1 MKNAA
6 SGWNNRNLINN
17 IVQVN
22 FIALFFVLFFALAR
36 VSELYGTVWSD
47 SFTGLVDTGLVIS
60 TILLLVMIAGIVL
73 LQIKGGFIKPDYRDV
88 TVCALLITIHYLI
101 RAGLVGTVQLDEGL
115 TCYESLEKLLYN
127 PDIIVTDFLE
137 AGKIADRNAHGY
149 CFFALIGEFL
159 IPGRGIGF
167 QWSQL
172 FMGMAAAA
180 CIYMTFRR
188 LFPKARLI
196 ILFFAALVVS
206 LSPMALGMSTL
217 CGLEYG
223 MTMFFIYALYCCV
236 NKKYILMV
244 FWLIM
249 LGTTKSSGMLVALC
263 FVGTYLI
270 GLLVTALRDKKRG
283 TQEKPAEDDNSY
295 DTDGD
300 EYNVKTGIVAM
311 AAIAAAMFFVYGVI
325 RVCAVNGIAFSGY
338 YIRIKLAQLYV
349 LNFNWIWLIVVL
361 MGIVMVYANMRV
373 RRTHRMEF
381 TPWLVMTGCYAVYVL
396 YLLAYPK
403 ATLPRY
409 NMLADTL
416 LSMFSVIMLIKL
428 FERRRVIL
436 STLTVIGALMLGET
450 MITIDPVSA
459 KLFTNMETNRF
470 PILYTAGFS
479 KDEKALNGNLGDYGY
494 YNYHYTFVNE
504 AIDSILKEYASDT
517 DIVVASSANEG
528 ETQFRQDNIK
538 WDRKKGELVYHSGQA
553 DGCFVNVNRVAVD
566 GVLKLEK
573 LPERLVY
580 IEIPWNRGDSKAAI
594 ERMSEFYQV
603 DGPKV
608 MYEGYQG
615 TVLYYFFNLKD
626 EYK

>member
-1 MKNAA
+1 M
-6 SGWNNRNLINN
+6 
-17 IVQVN
+17 
-22 FIALFFVLFFALAR
+22 
-36 VSELYGTVWSD
+36 
-47 SFTGLVDTGLVIS
+47 
-60 TILLLVMIAGIVL
+60 
-73 LQIKGGFIKPDYRDV
+73 
-88 TVCALLITIHYLI
+88 
-101 RAGLVGTVQLDEGL
+101 
-115 TCYESLEKLLYN
+115 
-127 PDIIVTDFLE
+127 
-137 AGKIADRNAHGY
+137 
-149 CFFALIGEFL
+149 
-159 IPGRGIGF
+159 
-167 QWSQL
+167 
-172 FMGMAAAA
+172 
-180 CIYMTFRR
+180 
-188 LFPKARLI
+188 
-196 ILFFAALVVS
+196 
-206 LSPMALGMSTL
+206 
-217 CGLEYG
+217 
-223 MTMFFIYALYCCV
+223 
-236 NKKYILMV
+236 
-244 FWLIM
+244 
-249 LGTTKSSGMLVALC
+249 
-263 FVGTYLI
+263 
-270 GLLVTALRDKKRG
+270 TALRDKKRG

-479 KDEKALNGNLGDYGY
+479 KDEKLSLI
-494 YNYHYTFVNE
+494 H
-504 AIDSILKEYASDT
+504 I
-517 DIVVASSANEG
+517 
-528 ETQFRQDNIK
+528 
-538 WDRKKGELVYHSGQA
+538 
-553 DGCFVNVNRVAVD
+553 
-566 GVLKLEK
+566 
-573 LPERLVY
+573 
-580 IEIPWNRGDSKAAI
+580 
-594 ERMSEFYQV
+594 
-603 DGPKV
+603 
-608 MYEGYQG
+608 
-615 TVLYYFFNLKD
+615 
-626 EYK
+626 

>member
-1 MKNAA
+1 
-6 SGWNNRNLINN
+6 
-17 IVQVN
+17 
-22 FIALFFVLFFALAR
+22 
-36 VSELYGTVWSD
+36 
-47 SFTGLVDTGLVIS
+47 
-60 TILLLVMIAGIVL
+60 
-73 LQIKGGFIKPDYRDV
+73 
-88 TVCALLITIHYLI
+88 
-101 RAGLVGTVQLDEGL
+101 
-115 TCYESLEKLLYN
+115 
-127 PDIIVTDFLE
+127 
-137 AGKIADRNAHGY
+137 
-149 CFFALIGEFL
+149 
-159 IPGRGIGF
+159 
-167 QWSQL
+167 
-172 FMGMAAAA
+172 
-180 CIYMTFRR
+180 
-188 LFPKARLI
+188 
-196 ILFFAALVVS
+196 
-206 LSPMALGMSTL
+206 
-217 CGLEYG
+217 
-223 MTMFFIYALYCCV
+223 
-236 NKKYILMV
+236 
-244 FWLIM
+244 
-249 LGTTKSSGMLVALC
+249 
-263 FVGTYLI
+263 
-270 GLLVTALRDKKRG
+270 
-283 TQEKPAEDDNSY
+283 
-295 DTDGD
+295 
-300 EYNVKTGIVAM
+300 
-311 AAIAAAMFFVYGVI
+311 
-325 RVCAVNGIAFSGY
+325 
-338 YIRIKLAQLYV
+338 
-349 LNFNWIWLIVVL
+349 
-361 MGIVMVYANMRV
+361 
-373 RRTHRMEF
+373 
-381 TPWLVMTGCYAVYVL
+381 
-396 YLLAYPK
+396 
-403 ATLPRY
+403 
-409 NMLADTL
+409 MLADTL
-416 LSMFSVIMLIKL
+416 LSMFGVIMLIKL